1 MAALKPGNSGKRFL
15 LFLTFIYTLVYT
27 GFLTRYWKDK
37 KGAVKRK
44 SNEIERRQTISGLGD
59 VAVLNPLEERIF
71 ALMGGDKVANN
82 LDPDNEQQDGEGFED
97 SKGDSQVGPAYL
109 KDKEVA
115 VQKREINV
123 TVIKKE
129 QTSGALDDAA
139 ELNPLKERIVDLSV
153 DDKITRNL
161 DRDNDQH
168 NSEYLEDSKDRQA
181 EPAVNYNC
189 KHKKGEVQNG
199 TINEIFIKKEQT
211 GDALEDTDDLDPLTE
226 RIVDISTDDDV
237 TKNSEQDNDHL
248 DSEYLEDSEEDR
260 PAEPVKRRYRSPK
273 RHERPGRKTRR
284 NLLPKKRPLNR
295 RSAMA
300 NLTERFIA
308 IEERRSETESLLAR
322 SSAEN
327 MQAQTKVLAQ
337 LALAVN
343 NLAEAIKTQPF
354 RCNNCN

>member
-1 MAALKPGNSGKRFL
+1 MAENDLEWSHAPVNVVCRVKG
-15 LFLTFIYTLVYT
+15 TFY
-27 GFLTRYWKDK
+27 RK
-37 KGAVKRK
+37 KYIRK
-44 SNEIERRQTISGLGD
+44 TNE
-59 VAVLNPLEERIF
+59 
-71 ALMGGDKVANN
+71 
-82 LDPDNEQQDGEGFED
+82 GEGFIIILD
-97 SKGDSQVGPAYL
+97 YLLLDRTFCSNIQYIVRLVNNFAFQYL